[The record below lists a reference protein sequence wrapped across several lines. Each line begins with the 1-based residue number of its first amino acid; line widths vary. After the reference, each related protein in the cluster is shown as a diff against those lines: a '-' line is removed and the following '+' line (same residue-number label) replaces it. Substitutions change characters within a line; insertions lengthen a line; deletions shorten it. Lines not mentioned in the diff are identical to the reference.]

1 MKKGFWMKIPIAN
14 TRLDKLNPKRQAIF
28 LATLAKLLSNG
39 FSIEASLESMRLIL
53 PQENKLLLRIIQRL
67 NIGENL
73 AAALFDTG
81 PTKTILSQ
89 IMIAEIHG
97 NLIKCL
103 RENAATLLIRQKN
116 LQKILNLLA
125 YPCFL
130 LISLGLLLLFL
141 RIEMAQQLP
150 Y

>member
-89 IMIAEIHG
+89 IMIAEIHV
-97 NLIKCL
+97 
-103 RENAATLLIRQKN
+103 
-116 LQKILNLLA
+116 
-125 YPCFL
+125 
-130 LISLGLLLLFL
+130 ISLNVYEKMRLL
-141 RIEMAQQLP
+141 

>member
-1 MKKGFWMKIPIAN
+1 MKKGFWMKIPIVN
-14 TRLDKLNPKRQAIF
+14 IKLDKLNPKQQAIF

-39 FSIEASLESMRLIL
+39 FSIETSLESMRLIL
-53 PQENKLLLRIIQRL
+53 PQENKLLLRIIKRL

-73 AAALFDTG
+73 AAALFDTEL
-81 PTKTILSQ
+81 TKTILSQ

-125 YPCFL
+125 YPCF
-130 LISLGLLLLFL
+130 
-141 RIEMAQQLP
+141 

>member
-39 FSIEASLESMRLIL
+39 FSIETSLESMRLIL

-81 PTKTILSQ
+81 LTKTILSQ

>member
-1 MKKGFWMKIPIAN
+1 MKIPIAN

>member
-125 YPCFL
+125 YLCFL

>member
-141 RIEMAQQLP
+141 RIEMA
-150 Y
+150 

>member
-1 MKKGFWMKIPIAN
+1 
-14 TRLDKLNPKRQAIF
+14 
-28 LATLAKLLSNG
+28 
-39 FSIEASLESMRLIL
+39 MRLIL

>member
-39 FSIEASLESMRLIL
+39 FSIEASLESMLLIL

-81 PTKTILSQ
+81 PTKTILSK

>member
-73 AAALFDTG
+73 AAALFDTV

-125 YPCFL
+125 YLCFL

>member
-14 TRLDKLNPKRQAIF
+14 TRLDKLNPKRRAIF

-125 YPCFL
+125 YLCFL